1 MDTTKRPVFS
11 GNLQEAYERELKAIE
26 EQDLLKRLWS
36 HDETLWAHS
45 EASSGHFSSSLDFLQ
60 LPEKLPQIVEA
71 VLEVETAARTE
82 GLTDRVLIAFENAH
96 LVCESLLN
104 MYPLPAPLRCLVFHT
119 SRPSEIRRSQA
130 LIDLEKTLFL
140 IVNKSGYRVEDH
152 SLFLYF
158 QKEIQKRTSTPA
170 SHFVAEA
177 EPNSFLAT
185 VAKQY
190 GFRYLLELPPQIPAL
205 FCSLVE
211 IAALLV
217 TVADVQPDVIR
228 IACREMRKAYAE
240 PVPGRANPACELA
253 ALMSASAAQ
262 GRKFIVFLASRK
274 LAPFADSLCR
284 LVGGSLGKGETGV
297 YPLSETESFR
307 TEVYQGNSSFVIL
320 RHGEEMEASLT
331 RAASEL
337 RSRGVSLVEIEI
349 KDPLDLL
356 RQTFLWQIAT
366 ALAGARIGIDPFDA
380 AEARLPRALTTEMMN
395 NYSEHND
402 TLKRRPRIQEGDI
415 QLFAEARTRQEIS
428 QLNLTECLLSFFQC
442 RERAEYFGLYAFM
455 DPEGPARAVLDDLRK
470 NLTQALGLPVL
481 LAWGPRSLETYG
493 YLLRAGAPV
502 GLNLM
507 ITADSEGDVAIPGTN
522 YSFGQLDFAM
532 ALGQFEVLSAGT
544 GLALRLHLSSASAGS
559 LSQLET
565 LIQQALKRLAA
576 GGPF

>member
-1 MDTTKRPVFS
+1 MTKRPVFS

-26 EQDLLKRLWS
+26 EQELLKRLWS
-36 HDETLWAHS
+36 QDETLWAHS
-45 EASSGHFSSSLDFLQ
+45 EAASGHFRSSLDFLQ

-71 VLEVETAARTE
+71 MLGVEAAARTE

-96 LVCESLLN
+96 LFCESLLN
-104 MYPLPAPLRCLVFHT
+104 ICPLSPPLRWLVLH
-119 SRPSEIRRSQA
+119 SSHPSEIRRSEVQ
-130 LIDLEKTLFL
+130 IDIEKTLFL
-140 IVNKSGYRVEDH
+140 MANKSGYRVGDH

-158 QKEIQKRTSTPA
+158 LKEIQKRASTLPA
-170 SHFVAEA
+170 SHFIAEA

-190 GFRYLLELPPQIPAL
+190 GFRYLLELPPAIPTL
-205 FCSLVE
+205 FCSLMD
-211 IAALLV
+211 IAALLAA
-217 TVADVQPDVIR
+217 VADVQPEVIR
-228 IACREMRKAYAE
+228 IACREMKKAYAE

-253 ALMSASAAQ
+253 ALLSASVAH
-262 GRKFIVFLASRK
+262 GREFIVFLASK
-274 LAPFADSLCR
+274 ELAPFADSLCR
-284 LVGGSLGKGETGV
+284 LLGGSLGKGETGV
-297 YPLSETESFR
+297 YPLSETESCR
-307 TEVYQGNSSFVIL
+307 TEVYQGNSSFVLL
-320 RHGEEMEASLT
+320 RHGEEMEPFLT

-337 RSRGVSLVEIEI
+337 RSHGVSFVEIEI

-356 RQTFLWQIAT
+356 RETFLWQIAT

-380 AEARLPRALTTEMMN
+380 AEVRLPRALTTEMMN

-415 QLFAEARTRQEIS
+415 QLFAEVRTRQEIS
-428 QLNLTECLLSFFQC
+428 QLNLTECLLSFFQH
-442 RERAEYFGLYAFM
+442 RERAEYFGLYPFM

-493 YLLRAGAPV
+493 YLLRAGAPA

-507 ITADSEGDVAIPGTN
+507 ITADSEADVTIPGTT
-522 YSFGQLDFAM
+522 YSFGHLYLAM

-559 LSQLET
+559 FSQLQT
-565 LIQQALKRLAA
+565 LIQQTLRRLGAD
-576 GGPF
+576 GPF